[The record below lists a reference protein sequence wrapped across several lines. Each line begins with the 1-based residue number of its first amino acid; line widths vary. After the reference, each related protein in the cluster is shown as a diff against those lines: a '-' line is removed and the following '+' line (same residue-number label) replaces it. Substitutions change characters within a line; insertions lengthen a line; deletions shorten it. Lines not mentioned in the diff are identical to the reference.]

1 MRNLGWT
8 GRNLRPAAKS
18 QTIRIMENI
27 YSESLRLIHDE
38 GSRFNISLAGRTFT
52 LDGKE
57 IISKGE
63 YEGELGIEPDSKENV
78 LEHIEE
84 LYFVYKHSIPS
95 ERSDSR
101 RYKQF
106 YALPEDKLDADDMM
120 YGERRETALFQL
132 EFYILA
138 SILNGS
144 LVWDDDTMG
153 KWFWKSPLDGDL
165 IILRQWVVGA

>member
-1 MRNLGWT
+1 M
-8 GRNLRPAAKS
+8 K
-18 QTIRIMENI
+18 NI
-27 YSESLRLIHDE
+27 YSESLQMIIL
-38 GSRFNISLAGRTFT
+38 GSRFSISLAERTLT
-52 LDGKE
+52 IDGKE
-57 IISKGE
+57 IISNGE
-63 YEGELGIEPDSKENV
+63 YEGELGIEPDLQENV
-78 LEHIEE
+78 LGKIEE

-120 YGERRETALFQL
+120 YGARREEALFQL

-144 LVWDDDTMG
+144 LVWNDDHMG
-153 KWFWKSPLDGDL
+153 RWFWKSSVDPDL